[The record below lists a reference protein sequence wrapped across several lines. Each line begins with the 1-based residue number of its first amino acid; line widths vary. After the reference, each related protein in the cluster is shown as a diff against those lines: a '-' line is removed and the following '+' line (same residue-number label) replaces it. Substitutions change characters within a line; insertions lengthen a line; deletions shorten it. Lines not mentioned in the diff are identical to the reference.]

1 MVKLR
6 DYQIDIKNQL
16 CGYIDNDHSPN
27 ICVQLE
33 TGAGK
38 TVIFSE
44 LTKLYKN
51 KIIMIVAHRN
61 VLIAQASKK
70 LSEINV
76 KHQVI
81 GVATTIKACKMEHK
95 KHCVVDDSNVKLVSI
110 DTLLSRVTSINYH
123 VDILIVDEGHH
134 VTEKNKWGKLYT
146 MINQTLLIGFTATP
160 CRNDGVGLGRGKGGL
175 YDNLIQAKDYK
186 KNQVAKLI
194 LNGYLS
200 DFEAYGIPSSFDLS
214 KIKTKGHDYDM
225 DDLADQI
232 DKSTLMSDAVIE
244 YKKLAK
250 GRQALVFCAR
260 IKNAINQANKFKEAG
275 ISCAVIHSKMGVSEI
290 QEIMLDFKDKV
301 INVLCSVDMIGEGY
315 DCPAVECVILQR
327 KTKSLGLHRQQV
339 GRGLRP
345 NSDPNYKTIII
356 DQCGNLYEH
365 GLPTRHI
372 DWGLNSDYNGF
383 KQNNLI
389 NCLNCNYLLDLTET
403 IICEKCGEK
412 HKQERFRSGI
422 NDEISYKYI
431 NKRLIRLQQWE
442 IEKEIELK
450 NSSNRVDKSCSY
462 SVDSTLLSNIIELI
476 NKELDND
483 QAAEAIKKA
492 KNFWHNSDIK
502 YKSYFFGNSKFR
514 SKFWYAN
521 RYRRNDIIIDNYY
534 KDK

>member
-1 MVKLR
+1 MLKLR

-16 CGYIDNDHSPN
+16 CDYIDNTPSPN

-44 LTKLYKN
+44 LTSLYSDKL
-51 KIIMIVAHRN
+51 IMIVAHRN
-61 VLIAQASKK
+61 ILIAQASKK
-70 LSEINV
+70 LSEINI

-81 GVATTIKACKMEHK
+81 GVATTIKACKMAYK
-95 KHCVVDDSNVKLVSI
+95 KHCVVDNSNVKLVSI
-110 DTLLSRVTSINYH
+110 DTLLSRVTSINYK
-123 VDILIVDEGHH
+123 VDILIIDEGHH
-134 VTEKNKWGKLYT
+134 VTEKNKWGKLYS
-146 MINQTLLIGFTATP
+146 IIKPNLLIGFTATP
-160 CRNDGVGLGRGKGGL
+160 CRNDGVGLGRNKGGL

-214 KIKTKGHDYDM
+214 TIKTKGNDYDM

-290 QEIMLDFKDKV
+290 QEIMLDFKYKV

-372 DWGLNSDYNGF
+372 DWGLNSNYNGF

-389 NCLNCNYLLDLTET
+389 NCLNCNYLLDLTEI
-403 IICEKCGEK
+403 IICAKCGEK
-412 HKQERFRSGI
+412 HKQDRFRAGI

-442 IEKEIELK
+442 VEKELEIKLNNNCIAK
-450 NSSNRVDKSCSY
+450 SSSY
-462 SVDSTLLSNIIELI
+462 SFRSDLLSNVINLI
-476 NKELDND
+476 NTDLDD
-483 QAAEAIKKA
+483 EKAFEAIKKA
-492 KNFWHNSDIK
+492 KDFWNNTDPK
-502 YKSYFFGNSKFR
+502 YKLYFFCNVKFNGG
-514 SKFWYAN
+514 FWYIN